1 MWLEKVFLRSIGIKL
16 FLKNK
21 HLYHLSNLRCQVLF
35 YLSIVV
41 GNEILVSI
49 VNVTVISL

>member
-16 FLKNK
+16 F
-21 HLYHLSNLRCQVLF
+21 HLSDLRCQVLF